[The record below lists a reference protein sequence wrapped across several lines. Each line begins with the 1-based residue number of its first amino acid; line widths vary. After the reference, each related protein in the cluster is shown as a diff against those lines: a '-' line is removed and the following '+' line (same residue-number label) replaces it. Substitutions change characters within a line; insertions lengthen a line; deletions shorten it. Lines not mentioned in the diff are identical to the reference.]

1 MPTLYLTSAGVRAR
15 LVGQHLEVELP
26 SGSTVDSSLDTGTE
40 PTDHESDSRPVSPLR
55 RIPLHDIEQ
64 VVVETTAGLSI
75 SALATLAERD
85 VPVVI
90 VRPSGRAVALCL
102 PPAGDITARLAHYQS
117 RFDPAFPLAMARLL
131 VEAKIANS
139 RRLLQ
144 RLAANRKTPAPP
156 AVARLEPFRSHA
168 LAASSVESARGY
180 EGTAAGQYF
189 EALAAFFPPNAP
201 FERRSR
207 RPPHNP
213 ANALLS
219 FGYSLLVHET
229 TTALHAAGLD
239 PALGYL
245 HEPEPG
251 RPSLALD
258 LLEPFRA
265 PVADGLALDLLNHA
279 TLHPD
284 KHFEPAQGGIY
295 LNHEGRRRFYTA
307 YERRMDRPFTSDL
320 TGERTTLRDE
330 IRRQIYSLKRT
341 LRGEGVFEPFIMN

>member
-1 MPTLYLTSAGVRAR
+1 MPSLYLTTPGTRAK
-15 LVGQHLEVELP
+15 LVGQHLEIELP
-26 SGSTVDSSLDTGTE
+26 LELSPEQTPADADSEL
-40 PTDHESDSRPVSPLR
+40 PRPGLR
-55 RIPLHDIEQ
+55 RIPLHDVEQ

-75 SALATLAERD
+75 GALAALAERE

-90 VRPSGRAVALCL
+90 VRPDGRALALCL

-117 RFDPAFPLAMARLL
+117 RLDPDFPLTIARAL

-144 RLAANRKTPAPP
+144 RLAQNRAQPAPP
-156 AVARLEPFRSHA
+156 ALAALENHRARA
-168 LAASSVESARGY
+168 LAAASVETARGY
-180 EGTAAGQYF
+180 EGTSAGAYF
-189 EALAAFFPPNAP
+189 EALAAFFPAAAP

-229 TTALHAAGLD
+229 TAALHAAGLD

-258 LLEPFRA
+258 LIEPFRT
-265 PVADGLALDLLNHA
+265 PVSDGLALDLLNHS
-279 TLHPD
+279 TLRPD
-284 KHFEPAQGGIY
+284 THFEPREGGIY
-295 LNHEGRRRFYTA
+295 LNHEGRRRYYTA

-330 IRRQIYSLKRT
+330 IRRQIHSLKRT
-341 LRGEGVFEPFIMN
+341 LRKENTFAPFIMN

>member
-1 MPTLYLTSAGVRAR
+1 MPTLYLTTPGTRAK
-15 LVGQHLEVELP
+15 LVGQHLEVESP
-26 SGSTVDSSLDTGTE
+26 PPGQEDGAATKETTSSAH
-40 PTDHESDSRPVSPLR
+40 PALR

-64 VVVETTAGLSI
+64 VVAETTTGLS
-75 SALATLAERD
+75 LAVLAAFAERD
-85 VPVVI
+85 VPVVL

-102 PPAGDITARLAHYQS
+102 PPAPDATTRLAHYQA
-117 RFDPAFPLAMARLL
+117 RLDAAFPLAFARLV

-144 RLAANRKTPAPP
+144 RLAANRKEPAPA
-156 AVARLEPFRSHA
+156 AVARLDPYRRQTLDA
-168 LAASSVESARGY
+168 TSVESCRGY
-180 EGTAAGQYF
+180 EGTSAGQYF
-189 EALAAFFPPNAP
+189 EALATFFPPAAP

-219 FGYSLLVHET
+219 FGYSLLTHET

-239 PALGYL
+239 PALGFL

-258 LLEPFRA
+258 LIEPFRA
-265 PVADGLALDLLNHA
+265 PVADGLALDLLNHG
-279 TLHPD
+279 TLRSD
-284 KHFEPAQGGIY
+284 THFEPREGGIY
-295 LNHEGRRRFYTA
+295 LNYEGRRRFYTA

-341 LRGEGVFEPFIMN
+341 LRKEETFTPFIMN

>member
-1 MPTLYLTSAGVRAR
+1 
-15 LVGQHLEVELP
+15 
-26 SGSTVDSSLDTGTE
+26 
-40 PTDHESDSRPVSPLR
+40 
-55 RIPLHDIEQ
+55 
-64 VVVETTAGLSI
+64 VVETTAGLSI
-75 SALATLAERD
+75 SALAAFAERE
-85 VPVVI
+85 VPVVL
-90 VRPSGRAVALCL
+90 VRPDGRAVALCL
-102 PPAGDITARLAHYQS
+102 PPAGDITARLAHYHS
-117 RFDPAFPLAMARLL
+117 RFEPGFPLSISRLL

-144 RLAANRKTPAPP
+144 RLASNRKEPPPP
-156 AVARLEPFRSHA
+156 AVARLEPFRVHA
-168 LAASSVESARGY
+168 LAATSIDSARGY
-180 EGTAAGQYF
+180 EGTSAGQYF
-189 EALAAFFPPNAP
+189 EALAAFFPSTAP

-219 FGYSLLVHET
+219 FGYSLLTHET

-245 HEPEPG
+245 HEPESG

-258 LLEPFRA
+258 LIEPFRA

-330 IRRQIYSLKRT
+330 IRRQIHSLKHA
-341 LRGEGVFEPFIMN
+341 LRKEAAFAPFIMN

>member
-1 MPTLYLTSAGVRAR
+1 MPSLYLTTPGTSAH
-15 LVGQHLEVELP
+15 LVSQHLEVSLP
-26 SGSTVDSSLDTGTE
+26 GDPEATP
-40 PTDHESDSRPVSPLR
+40 PTAALLR

-64 VVVETTAGLSI
+64 VVVETTTALTVA
-75 SALATLAERD
+75 ALAALAQRS

-90 VRPSGRAVALCL
+90 IRPNGRAVALCL
-102 PPAGDITARLAHYQS
+102 PPAPDLPTRLAHYQS
-117 RFDPAFPLAMARLL
+117 RLDPHFPLGIARAL

-144 RLAANRKTPAPP
+144 RLASNRQAPPAP
-156 AVARLEPFRSHA
+156 AVARLDPFRAAA
-168 LAASSVESARGY
+168 LAATSVESCRGY

-189 EALAAFFPPNAP
+189 EALADYFPATAP

-213 ANALLS
+213 VNALLS
-219 FGYSLLVHET
+219 FGYSLLTHET

-245 HEPEPG
+245 HEPETG

-258 LLEPFRA
+258 LIEPFRA

-279 TLHPD
+279 TLQP
-284 KHFEPAQGGIY
+284 KTHFEPREGGIY
-295 LNHEGRRRFYTA
+295 LNYEGRRRYYTS

-330 IRRQIYSLKRT
+330 IRRQLYSLKR
-341 LRGEGVFEPFIMN
+341 LLLAQGAFEPFIMN